1 MGAIRLRAWV
11 GLWLSLLLALPALLH
26 AQAVGAQAG
35 DPLTEQWL
43 AAAQRDNAGLIMT
56 LMLRGT
62 DPNLRNAERQTAL
75 HLALRNEADKTVQ
88 TLLKHPGLDV
98 NAINQAGETP
108 LMLAALKARLD
119 WMKALVARG
128 ALVNEPGWTALH
140 YACSGPDRGAVRWLL
155 EQGAEIDARS
165 PNGSTPL
172 MMAAGYGES
181 SSVEVL
187 LKAGADASLRNEQ
200 GMDAA
205 DFARRAGRDRVAE
218 QIALAR
224 RR

>member
-1 MGAIRLRAWV
+1 MLMKARH
-11 GLWLSLLLALPALLH
+11 WLGLLLALPVLLH
-26 AQAVGAQAG
+26 AQQASV
-35 DPLTEQWL
+35 DVTEQWL
-43 AAAQRDNAGLIMT
+43 AAALRDNAGLIMT

-75 HLALRNEADKTVQ
+75 HLALRNESDKTFQ

-108 LMLAALKARLD
+108 LMLAALKGRLD
-119 WMKALVARG
+119 WMKALVTRG

-181 SSVEVL
+181 GSVEFL
-187 LKAGADASLRNEQ
+187 LKSGADAGLRNEQ

-205 DFARRAGRDRVAE
+205 DFARRAGRDRLAE
-218 QIALAR
+218 QIAKAR
-224 RR
+224 RP

>member
-1 MGAIRLRAWV
+1 MRR
-11 GLWLSLLLALPALLH
+11 LLLAWLLLAPIWAFAQTDAERFLSAALRDD
-26 AQAVGAQAG
+26 AG
-35 DPLTEQWL
+35 EL
-43 AAAQRDNAGLIMT
+43 MT
-56 LMLRGT
+56 QMLRGA

-75 HLALRNEADKTVQ
+75 HLALRNESDKAVQ

-128 ALVNEPGWTALH
+128 ALVNEAGWTALH

-181 SSVEVL
+181 SSVDLL
-187 LKAGADASLRNEQ
+187 LKAGADVGLHNEQ
-200 GMDAA
+200 GMNAA
-205 DFARRAGRDRVAE
+205 DFARRAGRDRLAE
-218 QIALAR
+218 QIAGAHKKR
-224 RR
+224 

>member
-1 MGAIRLRAWV
+1 MKRRARH
-11 GLWLSLLLALPALLH
+11 WLGLLLALPAML
-26 AQAVGAQAG
+26 QAQAG
-35 DPLTEQWL
+35 AELTEQL
-43 AAAQRDNAGLIMT
+43 LTAAQRDNASLVMT

-75 HLALRNEADKTVQ
+75 HLALRHESDTTFQ

-108 LMLAALKARLD
+108 LMLAALKGRLD

-155 EQGAEIDARS
+155 EQGAAIDARS
-165 PNGSTPL
+165 ANGSTPL
-172 MMAAGYGES
+172 MMAAGYGDS

-187 LKAGADASLRNEQ
+187 LKAGADAGLRNEQ

-205 DFARRAGRDRVAE
+205 DFARRAGRERLAE
-218 QIALAR
+218 QLAR
-224 RR
+224 ARKP

>member
-1 MGAIRLRAWV
+1 MGKQRLRI
-11 GLWLSLLLALPALLH
+11 WLGLLLAMPALLH
-26 AQAVGAQAG
+26 AQQAG
-35 DPLTEQWL
+35 VDLTEQWL

-75 HLALRNEADKTVQ
+75 HLALRNESDKTFQ

-108 LMLAALKARLD
+108 LMLAALKGRPD

-181 SSVEVL
+181 SSVELL
-187 LKAGADASLRNEQ
+187 LKAGANVGLRNEQ